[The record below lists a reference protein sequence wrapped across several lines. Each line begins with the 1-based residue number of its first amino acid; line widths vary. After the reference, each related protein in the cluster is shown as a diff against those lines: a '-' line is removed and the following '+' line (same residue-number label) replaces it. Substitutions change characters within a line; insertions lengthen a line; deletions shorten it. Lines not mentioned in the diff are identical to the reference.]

1 MFRRFIL
8 LLAIAMLVWPLF
20 RPALADDGV
29 APVTF
34 TVSPALV
41 DQKLQRGQKMD
52 ITITLFNHSGTAQAF
67 RAYVKDFSAKGLD
80 GEVTFGDESTSTYAA
95 SSWVTLDQPSIVLPP
110 DGHEDVTA
118 TIAVPLNAEPGG
130 HYASVLFE
138 QMIQDLPSDRSHVT
152 VAARLASLLF
162 LTVQGN
168 VVEAGQILGAT
179 PGSPCSAV
187 VCGFKAPTFVDHGPV
202 PFSFIFNNTGN
213 VHVRPKGTIT
223 ISQGGKQLAVLPIED
238 RAVLP
243 TSQRLFE
250 TSWSKV
256 VLAGKYTAKLHLVY
270 GTNNYTL
277 DATTSFWAFP
287 WQVVLGVALVILVV
301 MGVFLSRKYFAV
313 QRLHHN
319 VRSKKQ
325 PTK

>member
-1 MFRRFIL
+1 
-8 LLAIAMLVWPLF
+8 
-20 RPALADDGV
+20 
-29 APVTF
+29 
-34 TVSPALV
+34 
-41 DQKLQRGQKMD
+41 
-52 ITITLFNHSGTAQAF
+52 
-67 RAYVKDFSAKGLD
+67 
-80 GEVTFGDESTSTYAA
+80 
-95 SSWVTLDQPSIVLPP
+95 VLPP
-110 DGHEDVTA
+110 EGQQTVTA

-138 QMIQDLPSDRSHVT
+138 QMVQDVPSQRSHVS

-162 LTVQGN
+162 LTVSGN

-187 VCGFKAPTFVDHGPV
+187 VCGFKAPKFVDHGPV

-223 ISQGGKQLAVLPIED
+223 ISHDGKQVAVLPIDD

-250 TSWSKV
+250 TKWDQV

-270 GTNNYTL
+270 GSKNYTL
-277 DATTSFWAFP
+277 DATTTFWAFP
-287 WQVVLGVALVILVV
+287 WQVVLGVALVILLG
-301 MGVFLSRKYFAV
+301 MGVFLSRKYFHV
-313 QRLHHN
+313 QRLH
-319 VRSKKQ
+319 KKVG
-325 PTK
+325 KK